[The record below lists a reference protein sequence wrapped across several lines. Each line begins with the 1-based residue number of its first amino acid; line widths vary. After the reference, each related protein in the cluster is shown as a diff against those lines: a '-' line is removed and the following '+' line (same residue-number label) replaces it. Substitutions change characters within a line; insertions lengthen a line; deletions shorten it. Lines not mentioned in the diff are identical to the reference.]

1 MAFLSFKV
9 NSSSLSLFFTLLLCA
24 SSLAFFDANSIQT
37 FSRFQSSDNRSET
50 DRLSLLALKSQLY
63 DPLKTLAS
71 WNSSLD
77 HCIWRGVVCGRRHR
91 RVTKLDLSSLSL
103 VGTLSP
109 SIGNLSFLHKVYLHD
124 NAFLGQLPA
133 EIGHL
138 SRLRIFNASNNS
150 FTGQIP
156 ANLSRCV
163 NLVEFHMLSNQ
174 LEGTIPHQLGLL
186 SKLQKLTLYGNRLTG
201 DISVLVNL
209 TSLERLSLSN
219 NSFVGTIPDTIG
231 RLEHLAF
238 LGLGENNLSGRIPPS
253 LYNLS
258 ALIYLRIDG
267 NMLEGSLHQ
276 DIGLMLPRLHVA
288 YFHYNSFSG
297 LLPSSLSNLSKIQ
310 TLDLSNNNF
319 SGEIPLNGESSSGL
333 SKLNLYSNNLGF
345 GKSDDLNFLKS
356 FVNCSKLKILQ
367 FDDNNLGGELSS
379 SVSNFSTSLICFT
392 AGNNHIWGSIPSG
405 LTKLIN
411 LMFLYLNN
419 NQLTRTIPDGI
430 GSLKNV
436 NAVNFEKNK
445 LTGHIPPSFGNLS
458 MLSGLGLDQNAFE
471 GRIPSTLGNCKY
483 LQYLYLG
490 GNRLTGVIPAELFT
504 PDNSL
509 LEVGLEGNQLK
520 GVLPHEVGQLR
531 NLVLL
536 SVSSNE
542 LSGEIPESLGRCA
555 GLRVLDMSNNSFE
568 GAILESFSALGS
580 LEQLDL
586 SDNNFSGPIPGYF
599 SHFPLYLLN
608 FSFNDFEGE
617 IPMGGVFANDSALF
631 LEGNHG
637 LCGGIVELRL
647 PKCTLKE
654 ARPRSMNHRKL
665 IMIISATCGAIGTA
679 SALLL
684 IPYVKKKSRK
694 NLTSAEAPLPQ
705 EQFLKMSYEMLLKAT
720 DGFLP
725 ANLIGMGYFG
735 SVYKGIITISDATE
749 VPIAVKVL
757 DLQRRGS
764 TKSFVTECEAL
775 TRIRHRNLV
784 KIISACSSIDF
795 KGDDF
800 KALIYGFISNGS
812 LDQWLYPGE
821 GTGEQNRKFQEFGL
835 LHRVNVAFDM
845 ASVLDYLHNGCVT
858 AVVHCDIKPSNILLD
873 DDMVAHLGD
882 FGLSRIVTDMRD
894 QTGSSS
900 TVVKGTIGYA
910 APEYGLGSPIL
921 TEGDIYSFGIVLL
934 ELMIRKRPT
943 DAMFDNGLSLHEL
956 AEMALL
962 DQDHLTDIVDATL
975 IEAEIGPT
983 NLSYRAAR
991 RVEVEYHKR
1000 MACIASILHLG
1011 VACSMKSPN
1020 DRINIDEAVRR
1031 LKLVKDV
1038 QLGARAVSDLQI
1050 P

>member
-1 MAFLSFKV
+1 MAFL
-9 NSSSLSLFFTLLLCA
+9 SSSLSLFFTFLLCA
-24 SSLAFFDANSIQT
+24 SNLAFFHANSIQI
-37 FSRFQSSDNRSET
+37 FSRFPSSDNRTET
-50 DRLSLLALKSQLY
+50 DRLSLLALKSQLS

-77 HCIWRGVVCGRRHR
+77 HCIWRGVVCGVRHR
-91 RVTKLDLSSLSL
+91 RVTQLDLSSLSL

-109 SIGNLSFLHKVYLHD
+109 AIGNLSFLHEVYL
-124 NAFLGQLPA
+124 NNNTFRGQLPA

-138 SRLRIFNASNNS
+138 SRLRFFEAANNS

-163 NLVEFHMLSNQ
+163 NLVEFYMDFNQ

-186 SKLQKLTLYGNRLTG
+186 SKLQGLSLYGNRLTG
-201 DISVLVNL
+201 DISVVVNL
-209 TSLERLSLSN
+209 TSLEAWLDLSN
-219 NSFVGTIPDTIG
+219 NAFVGTIPETIG
-231 RLEHLAF
+231 RLEHLTF
-238 LGLGENNLSGRIPPS
+238 LGLGGNNLYGRIPPA

-258 ALIYLRIDG
+258 SLTYLVIHD
-267 NMLEGSLHQ
+267 NMLEGRLHQ
-276 DIGLMLPRLHVA
+276 DIGLMLPRLQTA
-288 YFHYNSFSG
+288 SFRSNSFSG
-297 LLPSSLSNLSKIQ
+297 LLPSSLSNLSEIQ
-310 TLDLSNNNF
+310 HLDLSNNHF
-319 SGEIPLNGESSSGL
+319 SGEIPVNGESLPGL
-333 SKLNLYSNNLGF
+333 SLLSLFSNNLGLS
-345 GKSDDLNFLKS
+345 KSDDLNFLKS
-356 FVNCSKLKILQ
+356 LVNCSKLKTLE
-367 FDDNNLGGELSS
+367 FEDNNLGGELSS
-379 SVSNFSTSLICFT
+379 SMSNLSTTLIHFL
-392 AGNNHIWGSIPSG
+392 AGNNHIWGSIPLS
-405 LTKLIN
+405 LTKLVN
-411 LMFLYLNN
+411 LIFLDLEN
-419 NQLTRTIPDGI
+419 NQLTGEIPNDI
-430 GSLKNV
+430 GSLKSV
-436 NAVNFEKNK
+436 TNAGFQKNK

-458 MLSGLGLDQNAFE
+458 MLTALTLDQNAFE
-471 GRIPSTLGNCKY
+471 GRIPWTLGNCKY

-490 GNRLTGVIPAELFT
+490 GNRLTGAVPAKLFT
-504 PDNSL
+504 ADSSL
-509 LEVGLEGNQLK
+509 LEVWLEENQLK

-536 SVSSNE
+536 SVWSNE
-542 LSGEIPESLGRCA
+542 LSGEIPESLGSCA
-555 GLRVLDMSNNSFE
+555 GLTELYMSNNSFE
-568 GAILESFSALGS
+568 GSIPESVSALGS
-580 LEQLDL
+580 LEELDL
-586 SDNNFSGPIPGYF
+586 SDNNFSGPIPSYF

-608 FSFNDFEGE
+608 LSFNDFEGE
-617 IPMGGVFANDSALF
+617 VPMGGVFANDSALF

-654 ARPRSMNHRKL
+654 ARPRNMNHRKL

-684 IPYVKKKSRK
+684 IAYVKKKSRK

-725 ANLIGMGYFG
+725 ANLIGMGSFG
-735 SVYKGIITISDATE
+735 SVYKGVITISDATE

-764 TKSFVTECEAL
+764 TKSFVAECEAL

-795 KGDDF
+795 KGNDF
-800 KALIYGFISNGS
+800 KALIYEFISNGS

-873 DDMVAHLGD
+873 DDMVARLGD

-900 TVVKGTIGYA
+900 TVVKGTVGYA
-910 APEYGLGSPIL
+910 APEYGLGSPIS

-1000 MACIASILHLG
+1000 MACIASILHIG

-1020 DRINIDEAVRR
+1020 DRINMDEAVRR

>member
-1 MAFLSFKV
+1 MAFL
-9 NSSSLSLFFTLLLCA
+9 SSSLSLFFTFLLCA
-24 SSLAFFDANSIQT
+24 SNLAFFHANSIQT
-37 FSRFQSSDNRSET
+37 FSRFPSSDNRTET
-50 DRLSLLALKSQLY
+50 DRLSLLAIKSQLVY

-77 HCIWRGVVCGRRHR
+77 HCIWPGVVCGRRHR

-109 SIGNLSFLHKVYLHD
+109 SIGNLSFLHEVYLH
-124 NAFLGQLPA
+124 NNTFGGQLPA
-133 EIGHL
+133 EISHL
-138 SRLRIFNASNNS
+138 SRLRIFMATNNS
-150 FTGQIP
+150 FNGQIP

-186 SKLQKLTLYGNRLTG
+186 SKLQLLELYGNRLTG

-209 TSLERLSLSN
+209 TSLEVLSLSI
-219 NSFVGTIPDTIG
+219 NSFVETIPDTIG
-231 RLEHLAF
+231 RLQHLTF
-238 LGLGENNLSGRIPPS
+238 LGLAENNLSGRIPPS

-258 ALIYLRIDG
+258 SLGVLQIQD

-276 DIGLMLPRLHVA
+276 DIGLMLPRLQVA
-288 YFHYNSFSG
+288 YFSSNSFSG
-297 LLPSSLSNLSKIQ
+297 LLPSSLSNLSEIQ
-310 TLDLSNNNF
+310 KLDLSNNHF
-319 SGEIPLNGESSSGL
+319 SGEIPVSGESLSGL
-333 SKLNLYSNNLGF
+333 SKLDLESNNLGF
-345 GKSDDLNFLKS
+345 EKSDDLNFLKS
-356 FVNCSKLKILQ
+356 LVNCSKLKRLQ
-367 FDDNNLGGELSS
+367 FDDNNFGGELSS
-379 SVSNFSTSLICFT
+379 SMSNLSTTLRWFT

-405 LTKLIN
+405 LTKLVN
-411 LMFLYLNN
+411 LMFLYLEN
-419 NQLTRTIPDGI
+419 NQLTGAIPDDI
-430 GSLKNV
+430 GSLKSV
-436 NAVNFEKNK
+436 TFAGFQKNK
-445 LTGHIPPSFGNLS
+445 LTGNIPPSFGNLS
-458 MLSGLGLDQNAFE
+458 MLSTLDLYQNAFE

-490 GNRLTGVIPAELFT
+490 GNRLTGVVPAELFT
-504 PDNSL
+504 ADSSL
-509 LEVGLEGNQLK
+509 LEVLLQGNQLK

-531 NLVLL
+531 NLYLL

-555 GLRVLDMSNNSFE
+555 DLTELYMTNNSFE
-568 GAILESFSALGS
+568 GSIPESFSALGS

-586 SDNNFSGPIPGYF
+586 SDNNFSGPIPSYF

-608 FSFNDFEGE
+608 LSNNDFEGE
-617 IPMGGVFANDSALF
+617 VPMGGVFANDSALF

-654 ARPRSMNHRKL
+654 ARPRNMNRRKL

-684 IPYVKKKSRK
+684 IAYVKKKNGK

-725 ANLIGMGYFG
+725 ANLIGMGSFG
-735 SVYKGIITISDATE
+735 SVYKGVITFSDATE

-764 TKSFVTECEAL
+764 TKSFVAECEAL

-784 KIISACSSIDF
+784 KIISACSSINF

-800 KALIYGFISNGS
+800 KALIYEFISNGS

-900 TVVKGTIGYA
+900 TVVKGTVGYA
-910 APEYGLGSPIL
+910 APEYGLGSSIS
-921 TEGDIYSFGIVLL
+921 TEGDI
-934 ELMIRKRPT
+934 
-943 DAMFDNGLSLHEL
+943 
-956 AEMALL
+956 
-962 DQDHLTDIVDATL
+962 
-975 IEAEIGPT
+975 
-983 NLSYRAAR
+983 
-991 RVEVEYHKR
+991 
-1000 MACIASILHLG
+1000 
-1011 VACSMKSPN
+1011 
-1020 DRINIDEAVRR
+1020 
-1031 LKLVKDV
+1031 
-1038 QLGARAVSDLQI
+1038 
-1050 P
+1050 

>member
-1 MAFLSFKV
+1 MAFL
-9 NSSSLSLFFTLLLCA
+9 SSSLSLFFTFLLCA
-24 SSLAFFDANSIQT
+24 SNLAFFHANSIQT
-37 FSRFQSSDNRSET
+37 FSRFPSSDNRTET
-50 DRLSLLALKSQLY
+50 DRLSLLAIKSQLVY

-77 HCIWRGVVCGRRHR
+77 HCIWPGVVCGRRHR

-109 SIGNLSFLHKVYLHD
+109 SIGNLSFLHEVYL
-124 NAFLGQLPA
+124 NNNTFGGQLPA

-138 SRLRIFNASNNS
+138 SRLRILIASNNS
-150 FTGQIP
+150 FAGQIP

-163 NLVEFHMLSNQ
+163 NLVEFHMRNNQ

-186 SKLQKLTLYGNRLTG
+186 SKLQKLILDSNRLTG

-209 TSLERLSLSN
+209 TSLEGLSLSFN
-219 NSFVGTIPDTIG
+219 AFVGTIPDTIG
-231 RLEHLAF
+231 RLQQHLTF
-238 LGLGENNLSGRIPPS
+238 LGLEENNLSGRIPPS

-258 ALIYLRIDG
+258 SLAVLEIG
-267 NMLEGSLHQ
+267 ENMLEGSLHQ
-276 DIGLMLPRLHVA
+276 DIGLMLPRLQA
-288 YFHYNSFSG
+288 AFFRYNSFSG
-297 LLPSSLSNLSKIQ
+297 LLPSSLSNLSEIQ
-310 TLDLSNNNF
+310 TLDLGNNHF
-319 SGEIPLNGESSSGL
+319 SGEISVNGESLSGL
-333 SKLNLYSNNLGF
+333 SELYLCSNNLGF
-345 GKSDDLNFLKS
+345 EKSNDLNFLKS
-356 FVNCSKLKILQ
+356 FVNCSNLNTLQ
-367 FDDNNLGGELSS
+367 IDNNNLGGELSS
-379 SVSNFSTSLICFT
+379 SVSNLSITLGWFT
-392 AGNNHIWGSIPSG
+392 AGYNHIWGKIPSG
-405 LTKLIN
+405 LTKFKN
-411 LMFLYLNN
+411 LMLLDLEY
-419 NQLTRTIPDGI
+419 NQLIGAIPDDI
-430 GSLKNV
+430 GSLKSLIT
-436 NAVNFEKNK
+436 AIFPKNK

-458 MLSGLGLDQNAFE
+458 MLTVLSLGYNAFE

-483 LQYLYLG
+483 LQYLSLG
-490 GNRLTGVIPAELFT
+490 GNRLTGVVPAELFAA
-504 PDNSL
+504 DSSL
-509 LEVGLEGNQLK
+509 LQVTLEGNQLK

-531 NLVLL
+531 DLLVL

-542 LSGEIPESLGRCA
+542 LSGEIPESLGSCA
-555 GLRVLDMSNNSFE
+555 DLTVLDMSNNSFE
-568 GAILESFSALGS
+568 GSIPESCSALGS

-586 SDNNFSGPIPGYF
+586 SENNFSGPIPSYF
-599 SHFPLYLLN
+599 SHFPLFLLDL
-608 FSFNDFEGE
+608 SFNDFEGE
-617 IPMGGVFANDSALF
+617 VPMGGVFANDSALF

-654 ARPRSMNHRKL
+654 ARPRNMNRRKL

-684 IPYVKKKSRK
+684 IAYVKKKNGK

-705 EQFLKMSYEMLLKAT
+705 EQFPKMSYEMLLKAT

-725 ANLIGMGYFG
+725 ANLIGMGSFG
-735 SVYKGIITISDATE
+735 SVYKGVITISDATE

-764 TKSFVTECEAL
+764 TKSFVAECEAL

-784 KIISACSSIDF
+784 KIISACSSINF

-800 KALIYGFISNGS
+800 KALIYEFISNGS

-900 TVVKGTIGYA
+900 TVVKGTVGYA
-910 APEYGLGSPIL
+910 APEYGLGSPISA
-921 TEGDIYSFGIVLL
+921 EGDIYSFGIVLL

-991 RVEVEYHKR
+991 RVEVEYLKR
-1000 MACIASILHLG
+1000 MACIASILHIG

-1020 DRINIDEAVRR
+1020 DRINVDEAVRR

>member
-1 MAFLSFKV
+1 MAFL
-9 NSSSLSLFFTLLLCA
+9 SSSLSLFFTFLLCA
-24 SSLAFFDANSIQT
+24 SNLAFFHANSIQT
-37 FSRFQSSDNRSET
+37 FSRFPSSDNRTET
-50 DRLSLLALKSQLY
+50 DRLSLLALKSQLH

-91 RVTKLDLSSLSL
+91 RVTQLHLSSLSL

-109 SIGNLSFLHKVYLHD
+109 SIGNLSFLHEVYL
-124 NAFLGQLPA
+124 NNNTFQGQLPA

-138 SRLRIFNASNNS
+138 SRLRIFEACNNS

-163 NLVEFHMLSNQ
+163 NLEEFDMFLNQ

-186 SKLQKLTLYGNRLTG
+186 SKLQWLVLVGNRLTG

-209 TSLERLSLSN
+209 TSLEWLSLSYN
-219 NSFVGTIPDTIG
+219 AFVGTIPDTIG
-231 RLEHLAF
+231 RLQHLTF
-238 LGLGENNLSGRIPPS
+238 LVLGGNNLSGRIPPS

-258 ALIYLRIDG
+258 SLTYLSIND

-276 DIGLMLPRLHVA
+276 DTGLMLPRLQKA
-288 YFHYNSFSG
+288 YFRSNSFSG
-297 LLPSSLSNLSKIQ
+297 LLPSSLSNLSEIQ
-310 TLDLSNNNF
+310 KLDLSNNHF
-319 SGEIPLNGESSSGL
+319 SGEIPVNGESLPGL
-333 SKLNLYSNNLGF
+333 YELDLYSNNLGF

-356 FVNCSKLKILQ
+356 LVNCSNLNILQ
-367 FDDNNLGGELSS
+367 FSDNNFGGELPSS
-379 SVSNFSTSLICFT
+379 ISNLSTTLTWFT
-392 AGNNHIWGSIPSG
+392 AGYNHIWGKIPSG
-405 LTKLIN
+405 LTKFKN
-411 LMFLYLNN
+411 LMFLDLEY
-419 NQLTRTIPDGI
+419 NQLTGAISDDI
-430 GSLKNV
+430 GSLKSV
-436 NAVNFEKNK
+436 TFAGFQKNK
-445 LTGHIPPSFGNLS
+445 LTGNIPPSFGNLS
-458 MLSGLGLDQNAFE
+458 MLSTLDLYQNAFE

-490 GNRLTGVIPAELFT
+490 GNRLTGVVPAELFT
-504 PDNSL
+504 ADSSL
-509 LEVGLEGNQLK
+509 LEVLLQGNQLK

-531 NLVLL
+531 NLYLL

-542 LSGEIPESLGRCA
+542 LSGEIPESLGSCA
-555 GLRVLDMSNNSFE
+555 DLRELYMTNNSFE
-568 GAILESFSALGS
+568 GSIPESFSALGS

-586 SDNNFSGPIPGYF
+586 SDNNFSGPIPSYF

-608 FSFNDFEGE
+608 LSFNDFEGE
-617 IPMGGVFANDSALF
+617 VPMGGVFANDSALF

-637 LCGGIVELRL
+637 LCGGIVDMRL
-647 PKCTLKE
+647 PKCTLKQ
-654 ARPRSMNHRKL
+654 RNL

-684 IPYVKKKSRK
+684 IAYVKKKSRK

-705 EQFLKMSYEMLLKAT
+705 EQFPKMSYKMLLKAT
-720 DGFLP
+720 EGFLP
-725 ANLIGMGYFG
+725 ANLIGMGSFG
-735 SVYKGIITISDATE
+735 SVYKGVITISDATE

-764 TKSFVTECEAL
+764 TKSFVAECEAL

-800 KALIYGFISNGS
+800 KALIYEFISNGS

-821 GTGEQNRKFQEFGL
+821 GTSEQNRKFQEFGL

-900 TVVKGTIGYA
+900 TVVKGTVGYA
-910 APEYGLGSPIL
+910 APEYGLGSSISA
-921 TEGDIYSFGIVLL
+921 EGDIYSFGIVLL

-983 NLSYRAAR
+983 NLSYRAAG
-991 RVEVEYHKR
+991 RVEVEYLKR
-1000 MACIASILHLG
+1000 MACIASILHIG

-1020 DRINIDEAVRR
+1020 DRINVDEAVRR